1 MPNVGPPAADV
12 GQSNNIGADNGPIQA
27 SSGAVGRYS
36 DAARA
41 IFILLGK
48 SQVKAGNALV
58 KLIIMYIKLHQR
70 RPQSTAASVASVSA

>member
-58 KLIIMYIKLHQR
+58 KLIIMYSMLHQ